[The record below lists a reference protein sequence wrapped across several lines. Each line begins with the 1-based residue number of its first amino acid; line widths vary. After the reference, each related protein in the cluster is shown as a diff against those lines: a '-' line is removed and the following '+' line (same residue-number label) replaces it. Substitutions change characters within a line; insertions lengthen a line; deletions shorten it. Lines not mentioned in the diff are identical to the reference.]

1 MALCKHIETNLSK
14 ITISASAGING
25 ERTMNQKQRV
35 LDYLRSGNTITSLD
49 AFHELGITRISAVVY
64 NLKRDGHHLIK
75 ENVTVKNRFD
85 EECTIARWSLP
96 CS

>member
-1 MALCKHIETNLSK
+1 
-14 ITISASAGING
+14 
-25 ERTMNQKQRV
+25 MNQKQRV
-35 LDYLRSGNTITSLD
+35 LDYLRSGNAITSLD

-75 ENVTVKNRFD
+75 ENVTVKNRFG
-85 EECTIARWSLP
+85 EECTIARWGLP

>member
-1 MALCKHIETNLSK
+1 
-14 ITISASAGING
+14 
-25 ERTMNQKQRV
+25 MNQKQRV
-35 LDYLRSGNTITSLD
+35 LDYLRSGNAITSLD

>member
-1 MALCKHIETNLSK
+1 
-14 ITISASAGING
+14 
-25 ERTMNQKQRV
+25 MNQKQRV

-75 ENVTVKNRFD
+75 ENVTVKNRF
-85 EECTIARWSLP
+85 EEDCTIARWSLP